1 MRTRTLHL
9 TRTWL
14 ACALIAPG
22 FGFAA
27 QPEAGAQAT
36 PENREQRLADAR
48 QRLEQAAREV
58 AELSL
63 DENGRR
69 DVFRFRNF
77 EPGRAALGVNIGRAE
92 QGEGV
97 PVLSVSPGGPAANA
111 GIRAGDLLVSV
122 GGKALKPDNGRSSQ
136 AVLLDFMQG
145 VDAGET
151 VAVEYR
157 RDGKTV
163 RVDIVA
169 EPLRPQMIAGT
180 AVTRALPLP
189 GMGPFEIATPGVS
202 FFRDPAAFGAM
213 ELVTLTPKLGQYF
226 GADKGLL
233 VVRAPADSRFGL
245 EEGDVIIDIAG
256 RVPTSPAHAMRILDS
271 YQSGEKLTLNVLRQ
285 KKRVPIG
292 VEIPADAR
300 RGDAQIQQ
308 FRQAIPAL
316 PATPEAGGDVLFN
329 APAPSGPALST
340 PLIRAL
346 PAPDERV

>member
-1 MRTRTLHL
+1 MRIGNLNGVRV
-9 TRTWL
+9 WL
-14 ACALIAPG
+14 ACALLAPV
-22 FGFAA
+22 FVFAA
-27 QPEAGAQAT
+27 QPEAGATAT

-92 QGEGV
+92 QGDGV
-97 PVLSVSPGGPAANA
+97 PVLSVSPGGPADTA
-111 GIRAGDLLVSV
+111 GIRAGDVLVSV
-122 GGKALKPDNGRSSQ
+122 GGKALQPANGRSSQ

-151 VAVEYR
+151 VPVEYR
-157 RDGKTV
+157 RDGKTA
-163 RVDIVA
+163 RVDIVV
-169 EPLRPQMIAGT
+169 EPLRSQMIAGT
-180 AVTRALPLP
+180 VGARTMPLP
-189 GMGPFEIATPGVS
+189 GMGPFEMATPGVS

-226 GADKGLL
+226 GADTGLL
-233 VVRAPADSRFGL
+233 VVRAPTDSRFGL
-245 EEGDVIIDIAG
+245 EDGDVILDIAG

-300 RGDAQIQQ
+300 RGELQIQQ
-308 FRQAIPAL
+308 FREAIPAL
-316 PATPEAGGDVLFN
+316 PAMPGAGGDILLN
-329 APAPSGPALST
+329 GPAQAA

-346 PAPDERV
+346 PAPDDRV

>member
-1 MRTRTLHL
+1 MSIGNLNGVRV
-9 TRTWL
+9 WL
-14 ACALIAPG
+14 ACALLVPG
-22 FGFAA
+22 FVLAA
-27 QPEAGAQAT
+27 QPEAGGQAT

-63 DENGRR
+63 DESGRR

-111 GIRAGDLLVSV
+111 GIKAGDLLLSV
-122 GGKALKPDNGRSSQ
+122 GGKALQPDNGRSSQ
-136 AVLLDFMQG
+136 TVLLDFMEG

-157 RDGKTV
+157 RDGKTA
-163 RVDIVA
+163 RVDVVA

-180 AVTRALPLP
+180 AVTRALPP

-202 FFRDPAAFGAM
+202 FFRDPASFGAM

-245 EEGDVIIDIAG
+245 EDGDVIIDIAG
-256 RVPTSPAHAMRILDS
+256 RMPTSPAHAMRILDS
-271 YQSGEKLTLNVLRQ
+271 YQPGEKLTLTVLRQ
-285 KKRVPIG
+285 KKRVPVG
-292 VEIPADAR
+292 VEIPADAL
-300 RGDAQIQQ
+300 RGDLQIQQ

-316 PATPEAGGDVLFN
+316 PATPGVGGDILFN
-329 APAPSGPALST
+329 GPAQAA

-346 PAPDERV
+346 PAPDDRV